1 MCRYVLKLK
10 RREFKAVV
18 LMSSQKT
25 LPVSVVVI
33 GFLDA
38 IGEEGLMTVP
48 CIVAHI
54 SQLFIDAYIA
64 SKWAEDE
71 VEPSPVVEDGIKMNG
86 RNAVV

>member
-1 MCRYVLKLK
+1 
-10 RREFKAVV
+10 
-18 LMSSQKT
+18 MSSQKT

-48 CIVAHI
+48 CIIAHM

-71 VEPSPVVEDGIKMNG
+71 VEPAPAVVEDDVKMNG
-86 RNAVV
+86 TAVV